1 MEVLGKYIK
10 RYASSFGGAIAF
22 LAAEAMIDLLQPTL
36 MAYLIDRGVVNKDI
50 NTIWKVGMLMFAL
63 TAVGAVMAIGRNFI
77 SSRVSQQV
85 GADLRSDVYRKIQGL
100 DMATLNQF
108 ETGSLLTR
116 MTNDINQLQNFIHGI
131 MRVFVKAP
139 LIACGSLIM
148 VIFLNPSMAWI
159 LILVIIGA
167 FLVIYLSMTLG
178 YKYFAAVQK
187 SLDQLNI
194 RLREYLSGIRVV
206 KAFQKQT
213 DEVRH
218 FDGINHHL
226 KLSTEKALRV
236 MAVFSPLIALVVNLG
251 IVAVLWFGSLQ
262 MEAGTLEIGK
272 LMAMVNYMIQLLGA
286 MVLIAMIF
294 NILVRTKA
302 SGVRIKELMC
312 LESHF
317 EKTGDLALEKLENIS
332 FSNVSFGYSNE
343 HWVCEDIN
351 FKIKAGERIAIIG
364 ATGSGK
370 STLLQLLLRFYEPQ
384 KGSIKINEQPLVH
397 YQQQSIRQQIA
408 LVPQKSTLFSGSIHY
423 NLKWANPEASE
434 EMVLEV
440 LKSVDLLSFVN
451 KQPEGLETILG
462 RGGVNLSGGQK
473 QRMAIARALLTN
485 PQVLILDDA
494 TSAVDVV
501 TEQQIKRALDAW
513 PNPLTVVM
521 VVQRIAMA
529 MGADKIIV
537 MDDGKMVGFDP
548 HEVLLE
554 NCQVYRELYDSQI
567 GNGVSA

>member
-10 RYASSFGGAIAF
+10 RYASSFSGAIAF

-36 MAYLIDRGVVNKDI
+36 MAYLIDQGVVNKDI
-50 NTIWKVGMLMFAL
+50 NTIWKMGMLMFAL
-63 TAVGAVMAIGRNFI
+63 TAAGAVMAIGRNFI

-302 SGVRIKELMC
+302 SGARIKELMC

-317 EKTGDLALEKLENIS
+317 EKTGDLPLQQLEKIS
-332 FSNVSFGYSNE
+332 FSDVSFAYSNE
-343 HWVCEDIN
+343 RWVCEDIK
-351 FKIKAGERIAIIG
+351 FEIKAGERIAIIG

-384 KGSIKINEQPLVH
+384 KGSIKINEQPLAN
-397 YQQQSIRQQIA
+397 YQQKSLRQQIA
-408 LVPQKSTLFSGSIHY
+408 LVPQKSTLFSGSINY

-451 KQPEGLETILG
+451 KQPEGLETIVG

-513 PNPLTVVM
+513 PNPLSVIM

-537 MDDGKMVGFDP
+537 MDGGKMVGFDQ
-548 HEVLLE
+548 HEVLLD

-567 GNGVSA
+567 GSGVSA

>member
-10 RYASSFGGAIAF
+10 RYASSFSGAIAF

-36 MAYLIDRGVVNKDI
+36 MAYLIDQGVVNKDI
-50 NTIWKVGMLMFAL
+50 NIIWKVGMLMFAL
-63 TAVGAVMAIGRNFI
+63 TAIGAVMAIGRNFI

-167 FLVIYLSMTLG
+167 FSVIYLSMTLG

-262 MEAGTLEIGK
+262 MEAGKLEIGK

-302 SGVRIKELMC
+302 SGARIKELVC
-312 LESHF
+312 LESYF
-317 EKTGDLALEKLENIS
+317 EKTGDLVLDQVEKIG
-332 FSNVSFGYSNE
+332 FSDVSFAYSNE
-343 HWVCEDIN
+343 QWICESVN
-351 FKIKAGERIAIIG
+351 FEIKAGERIAIIG

-384 KGSIKINEQPLVH
+384 KGTIKINEKPLAS
-397 YQQQSIRQQIA
+397 YQQKSIRQQIA
-408 LVPQKSTLFSGSIHY
+408 LVPQKSTLFSGSIKY

-501 TEQQIKRALDAW
+501 TEQQIRRALDAW
-513 PNPLTVVM
+513 ANPLTVIM
-521 VVQRIAMA
+521 VVQRISMA
-529 MGADKIIV
+529 MGADRIIV
-537 MDDGKMVGFDP
+537 MDDGKLVGFDSQ
-548 HEVLLE
+548 EVLLE

-567 GNGVSA
+567 GSGVSA

>member
-10 RYASSFGGAIAF
+10 RYASSFSGAIAF

-36 MAYLIDRGVVNKDI
+36 MAYLIDQGVVNKDI
-50 NTIWKVGMLMFAL
+50 NTIWKMGMLMFAL

-312 LESHF
+312 LESRF
-317 EKTGDLALEKLENIS
+317 EKTGDLALEQLEKIS
-332 FSNVSFGYSNE
+332 FTDVSFAYSNE
-343 HWVCEDIN
+343 RWVCEEIK
-351 FKIKAGERIAIIG
+351 FEIKAGERIAIIG

-384 KGSIKINEQPLVH
+384 KGTIKINEQPLVN
-397 YQQQSIRQQIA
+397 YQQKSIRQQIA
-408 LVPQKSTLFSGSIHY
+408 LVPQKSTLFSGSINY

-537 MDDGKMVGFDP
+537 MDDGKMVGFDS

-567 GNGVSA
+567 GSGVSA